1 MYLFFIYDYLLYNLH
16 DQLSSMHS
24 PEVAAHQKKKTLAHT
39 VSLGGASYLDVMLYF
54 TPSVYFDISR
64 TANDLLLN
72 MVIAKTQYHPPGLLA
87 IATKGRKSL
96 DV

>member
-1 MYLFFIYDYLLYNLH
+1 MTICFTVSTTNFPQCTVLKL
-16 DQLSSMHS
+16 QLT
-24 PEVAAHQKKKTLAHT
+24 KKKQTLAHT